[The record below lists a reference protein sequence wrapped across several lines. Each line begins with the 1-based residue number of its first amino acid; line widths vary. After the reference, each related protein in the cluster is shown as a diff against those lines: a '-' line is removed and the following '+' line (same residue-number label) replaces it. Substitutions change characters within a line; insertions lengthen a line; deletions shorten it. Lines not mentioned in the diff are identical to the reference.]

1 MDVTTA
7 LSQTQ
12 ASVKDIGGLNISHW
26 LEHVKSVREEMPLV
40 EACHHSDVWVDSY
53 SFMEE
58 LGIAAGSDA
67 TFVTDMGTA
76 LISGFQ
82 VLEPSDGQRLF
93 TSQGLGEMG
102 YGLPGAIG
110 AWFADPSRQMIC
122 LNCDGGLMM
131 NLQDLHSV
139 ISHSIPMKI
148 VIFNNDGYLM
158 IKHTQNAIVDGRRS
172 GTDIASGLS
181 CLSTKVR

>member
-1 MDVTTA
+1 MFA
-7 LSQTQ
+7 
-12 ASVKDIGGLNISHW
+12 
-26 LEHVKSVREEMPLV
+26 
-40 EACHHSDVWVDSY
+40 DSY

-67 TFVTDMGTA
+67 TFVTTGTA

-110 AWFADPSRQMIC
+110 AW
-122 LNCDGGLMM
+122 
-131 NLQDLHSV
+131 LQIHL
-139 ISHSIPMKI
+139 
-148 VIFNNDGYLM
+148 
-158 IKHTQNAIVDGRRS
+158 GR
-172 GTDIASGLS
+172 
-181 CLSTKVR
+181 